1 MKQKLFRSLLLLT
14 MGSVLLVVA
23 LFAWLSVHY
32 ITNDSYQ
39 SLKREA
45 ALLLETDE
53 DGRIT
58 VKQLHR
64 VQLADRVT
72 LLDPNGRVLFDNYT
86 NGEALDNHL
95 QREEVQQALVQG
107 EGFASRKSDTL
118 GKDILYYAVVLA
130 DGNILRLART
140 NAAVFQQAHLFAG
153 YIAVVLLLILG
164 GAFIAA
170 RSITRRALQP
180 LERLDLEQPDA
191 NKDVYP
197 ELEPIVERF
206 AQQQAAL
213 NREMRRYKSKKQ
225 ELKAVTNNMDEGM
238 LFLDTQWNVASLNKS
253 AIKFFGK
260 DKEELL
266 HKNILE
272 LMEGEDIRRLLQQ
285 MELVGKGR
293 LIINRGNTYY
303 QCNGSR
309 IADKGF
315 VL

>member
-1 MKQKLFRSLLLLT
+1 M
-14 MGSVLLVVA
+14 
-23 LFAWLSVHY
+23 
-32 ITNDSYQ
+32 
-39 SLKREA
+39 
-45 ALLLETDE
+45 
-53 DGRIT
+53 
-58 VKQLHR
+58 
-64 VQLADRVT
+64 
-72 LLDPNGRVLFDNYT
+72 
-86 NGEALDNHL
+86 
-95 QREEVQQALVQG
+95 
-107 EGFASRKSDTL
+107 
-118 GKDILYYAVVLA
+118 
-130 DGNILRLART
+130 
-140 NAAVFQQAHLFAG
+140 
-153 YIAVVLLLILG
+153 
-164 GAFIAA
+164 
-170 RSITRRALQP
+170 
-180 LERLDLEQPDA
+180 
-191 NKDVYP
+191 
-197 ELEPIVERF
+197 ERF

-315 VL
+315 VLLIMDVTECPLASSAWS